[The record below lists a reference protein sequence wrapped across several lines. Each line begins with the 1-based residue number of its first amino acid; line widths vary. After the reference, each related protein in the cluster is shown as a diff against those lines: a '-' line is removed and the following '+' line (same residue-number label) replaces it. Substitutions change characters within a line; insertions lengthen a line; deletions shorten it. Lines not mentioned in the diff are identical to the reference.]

1 MTEGGS
7 CQPVFYQS
15 ADGLALFA
23 RDYGS
28 AGFSKMPVLCL
39 PGLTRSSKDFVTV
52 TGWLSRHRRVI
63 VPDFRGRGRSQYSP
77 DAMTYRPVVELADTI
92 ALLDHLGLERA
103 AIIGTSRGGIVAMLM
118 AALHRPRVS
127 GILLNDI
134 GPTLEAAGLLRIRSY
149 LGVRAAMN
157 SWDAAVA
164 GLKRT
169 NPGFLNLSDEAW
181 HAFAHR
187 LFVDHNGVP
196 ELDYDAGLAQT
207 FPSLDEI
214 TAGKVAELWELF
226 NSLKGLP
233 VSVLRGENSD
243 LLSAETV
250 SEMKASI
257 DALDA
262 TTVLNRGHAPFLDE
276 TESTSAIKRWLMR
289 VDENS

>member
-1 MTEGGS
+1 MTDGVS
-7 CQPVFYQS
+7 YQPVFYQS
-15 ADGLALFA
+15 ADGLTLFA

-63 VPDFRGRGRSQYSP
+63 AADFRGRGRSQYSP

-92 ALLDHLGLERA
+92 TLLDHLKLDRVA
-103 AIIGTSRGGIVAMLM
+103 VIGTSRGGIVAMLM
-118 AALHRPRVS
+118 GALHRPRLAGV
-127 GILLNDI
+127 LLNDV
-134 GPTLEAAGLLRIRSY
+134 GPRLEAAGLLRIRSY
-149 LGVRAAMN
+149 LGVRASMN

-187 LFVDHNGVP
+187 LFVDRNGVP

-214 TAGKVAELWELF
+214 TAGKAAELWELF

-243 LLSAETV
+243 LLNAETV
-250 SEMKASI
+250 WEMKSSVEE
-257 DALDA
+257 LDA
-262 TTVLNRGHAPFLDE
+262 TTIPDRGHVPFLDE
-276 TESTSAIKRWLMR
+276 TESTSAIRRWLMR